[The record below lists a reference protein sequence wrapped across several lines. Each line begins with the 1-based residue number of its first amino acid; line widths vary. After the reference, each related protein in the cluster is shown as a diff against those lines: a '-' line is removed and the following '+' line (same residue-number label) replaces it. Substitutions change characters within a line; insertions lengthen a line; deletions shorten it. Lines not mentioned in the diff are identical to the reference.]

1 MTTFEC
7 MDDVLTLLVHLGYL
21 GYDFL
26 KSEVF
31 IPNYEVAMEFVN
43 AVKGAGWDEVAAA
56 VKASDQL
63 RKQHGIA
70 MKLQLLPELH
80 RHILKHQY

>member
-7 MDDVLTLLVHLGYL
+7 TDDVLTLLVHLGYL

-43 AVKGAGWDEVAAA
+43 AVKGAGCV
-56 VKASDQL
+56 S
-63 RKQHGIA
+63 
-70 MKLQLLPELH
+70 
-80 RHILKHQY
+80 